1 MKTPPDRIAV
11 VALALLVLACIGAW
25 WWQSSKP
32 EPTAQAGLLS
42 AEFPAVGGMANL
54 DPRGSGHAPSGSEDA
69 GKRCSTAIR
78 DAFGSRASGLAK
90 TQDANSQL
98 AYALAVP
105 VDLTLDWQRMTPEAH
120 RRAMQDRQDEEQAAM
135 LRAATLA
142 RGDPEVL
149 WLAANKC
156 IGGEACDA
164 ARHALLQAEPGN
176 MLAWLREMESAWQ
189 RGDLAAAGHAFERA
203 ASAPEYDAHTG
214 AIKAVIRQAYG
225 ALPLPAA
232 CASGVAQQALQRTM
246 RLDLGR
252 PFGVLDHAMLM
263 ASASTPIPGLGP
275 IRQHCMANTDTT
287 PARRTACRTIL
298 SRLAEGDTA
307 IERMFALDVLVQLLG
322 DDPGSATWRERYREQ
337 RWLMEQMADTSVQSL
352 LQPEDYGIGEVHSF
366 QAALQVAG
374 RWPPPADWLPQDE
387 RARSLILTGRP
398 PPESRR

>member
-1 MKTPPDRIAV
+1 MKTPPNR
-11 VALALLVLACIGAW
+11 VALFALVLLLLACIGAW
-25 WWQSSKP
+25 RWQSTKP
-32 EPTAQAGLLS
+32 EPTTQAGLLS
-42 AEFPAVGGMANL
+42 AEVPAGGGMASL
-54 DPRGSGHAPSGSEDA
+54 DPRGSGHAPGGSEDA
-69 GKRCSTAIR
+69 AKRCNTAMR
-78 DAFGSRASGLAK
+78 DAFSRRASELAR

-105 VDLTLDWQRMTPEAH
+105 VDLTLDWQRMTTEAH
-120 RRAMQDRQDEEQAAM
+120 KRAMQDRQDREQAAM

-164 ARHALLQAEPGN
+164 ARHDLLQAEPGN

-203 ASAPEYDAHTG
+203 ASAPEYDSHTG
-214 AIKAVIRQAYG
+214 AIKTVIRKAYG

-232 CASGVAQQALQRTM
+232 CASGVAQQALQRKM
-246 RLDLGR
+246 GLDLGR

-287 PARRTACRTIL
+287 PARHTACRTIL
-298 SRLAEGDTA
+298 SRLAEGDTLS
-307 IERMFALDVLVQLLG
+307 ERMFALDLLVQLLG

-337 RWLMEQMADTSVQSL
+337 QWLTEQMADTSVQSL
-352 LQPEDYGIGEVHSF
+352 LPPEDHATGGVQSL
-366 QAALQVAG
+366 QAVLEVAG
-374 RWPPPADWLPQDE
+374 RWPPPADWLPSDE

-398 PPESRR
+398 PESRR

>member
-1 MKTPPDRIAV
+1 MKTPPNRVAV
-11 VALALLVLACIGAW
+11 VALVLLVLACIGVW
-25 WWQSSKP
+25 RWQFAET
-32 EPTAQAGLLS
+32 EPTTQAGLLS
-42 AEFPAVGGMANL
+42 AEAPAGGGMAHL
-54 DPRGSGHAPSGSEDA
+54 DPRGSGKAPGGSEDA
-69 GKRCSTAIR
+69 AKRCSTAIR
-78 DAFGSRASGLAK
+78 DAFSSRASALAR

-105 VDLTLDWQRMTPEAH
+105 VDLRLDWQRMTPEAH
-120 RRAMQDRQDEEQAAM
+120 KRAMQDRQNEEQAAM

-142 RGDPEVL
+142 RGDSDVL

-203 ASAPEYDAHTG
+203 ASAPDHDSHAG
-214 AIKAVIRQAYG
+214 AIKTVIGKAYG
-225 ALPLPAA
+225 GLPVPVA
-232 CASGVAQQALQRTM
+232 CASGVAQQALQRKM
-246 RLDLGR
+246 GLDLDR

-263 ASASTPIPGLGP
+263 ASASTPIPGLSP

-298 SRLAEGDTA
+298 SRLAEGDTLS
-307 IERMFALDVLVQLLG
+307 ERMFALDVLVQLLG

-337 RWLMEQMADTSVQSL
+337 QWLTQQMADTSVQSL
-352 LQPEDYGIGEVHSF
+352 LQPEDYGIGRVQSL
-366 QAALQVAG
+366 QAVLEIAG
-374 RWPPPADWLPQDE
+374 RWPPPGDWLPSDE

-398 PPESRR
+398 PESRR